1 MCSYHEQLL
10 LFSIRDEVDLADNIS
25 LLSPAAAPEVGA
37 MRIHDITMDVEPGML
52 YWRDGKPPEVIAVH
66 RMADGAESEVS
77 RWLIGAH
84 TGTHIDAPRHFIPTG
99 LTVDQLPLETFV
111 GPARVVDL
119 TSQGDLP
126 ITAET
131 VRGAKLNGATRVLFK
146 TSNSEKRLSKREFS
160 PHWVGVTSDGAEAL
174 VDQGVRLAGI
184 DYVTIESADQTEKWP
199 THHILCGA
207 GVVILEGA
215 KLRDIADGTY
225 FMCCLPMRL
234 KGSEAAATRTILIEG
249 LPLGA

>member
-1 MCSYHEQLL
+1 MK
-10 LFSIRDEVDLADNIS
+10 
-25 LLSPAAAPEVGA
+25 
-37 MRIHDITMDVEPGML
+37 IHDITMDVEPGML

-66 RMADGAESEVS
+66 RLADGAESEVS

-99 LTVDQLPLETFV
+99 LTVDKLPLETFV
-111 GPARVVDL
+111 GPTRVVDL
-119 TSQGDLP
+119 SSKGDAP
-126 ITAET
+126 ITAKT
-131 VRGAKLNGATRVLFK
+131 VREAKLQGATRVLFR

-160 PHWVGVTSDGAEAL
+160 PSWVGITADGAQAL
-174 VDQGVRLAGI
+174 VDAGVQLAGI
-184 DYVTIESADQTEKWP
+184 DYVTIESSDQTDKWP

-207 GVVILEGA
+207 GVIILEGA
-215 KLRDIADGTY
+215 NLLDVADGTY

-249 LPLGA
+249 VSLSS

>member
-1 MCSYHEQLL
+1 MK
-10 LFSIRDEVDLADNIS
+10 
-25 LLSPAAAPEVGA
+25 
-37 MRIHDITMDVEPGML
+37 IHDISMDIEPGML
-52 YWRDGKPPEVIAVH
+52 YWRDGKPPEVISVF
-66 RMADGAESEVS
+66 RLADGAESEVS

-99 LTVDQLPLETFV
+99 ATVEALPLETFV
-111 GPARVVDL
+111 GATRVVDV
-119 TSQGDLP
+119 SAQGDEQ

-131 VRGAKLNGATRVLFK
+131 VRNAKLNGAKRVLFR
-146 TSNSEKRLSKREFS
+146 TSNSQKRMVKRQFS
-160 PHWVGVTSDGAEAL
+160 DHWVGIRADAAQAIVDAGVLL
-174 VDQGVRLAGI
+174 VGI
-184 DYVTIESADQTEKWP
+184 DYVTIESVDQTDKWP

-215 KLRDIADGTY
+215 NLLKISDGTY

-249 LPLGA
+249 LPLDA

>member
-1 MCSYHEQLL
+1 MK
-10 LFSIRDEVDLADNIS
+10 
-25 LLSPAAAPEVGA
+25 
-37 MRIHDITMDVEPGML
+37 IHDISMDIEPGML
-52 YWRDGKPPEVIAVH
+52 YWRDGKPPEVISVF
-66 RMADGAESEVS
+66 RLADGAESEVS

-99 LTVDQLPLETFV
+99 ATVEALPLETFV
-111 GPARVVDL
+111 GATRVVDV
-119 TSQGDLP
+119 SAQGDEQ

-131 VRGAKLNGATRVLFK
+131 VRNAKLNGAKRVLFR
-146 TSNSEKRLSKREFS
+146 TSNSQKRMVKRQFS
-160 PHWVGVTSDGAEAL
+160 DYWVGIRADAAQAIVDAGVLL
-174 VDQGVRLAGI
+174 VGI
-184 DYVTIESADQTEKWP
+184 DYVTIESVDQTDKWP

-215 KLRDIADGTY
+215 NLLKISDGTY

-249 LPLGA
+249 LPLDA

>member
-1 MCSYHEQLL
+1 MK
-10 LFSIRDEVDLADNIS
+10 
-25 LLSPAAAPEVGA
+25 
-37 MRIHDITMDVEPGML
+37 IHDISMDIEPGML
-52 YWRDGKPPEVIAVH
+52 YWRDGKPPEVISVF
-66 RMADGAESEVS
+66 RLADGAQSEVS

-99 LTVDQLPLETFV
+99 ATVEALPLETFV
-111 GPARVVDL
+111 GATRVVDV
-119 TSQGDLP
+119 SAQGDEQ

-131 VRGAKLNGATRVLFK
+131 VRNAKLNGAKRVLFR
-146 TSNSEKRLSKREFS
+146 TSNSQKRMVKRQFS
-160 PHWVGVTSDGAEAL
+160 DYWVGIRADAAQAIVDAGVLL
-174 VDQGVRLAGI
+174 VGI
-184 DYVTIESADQTEKWP
+184 DYVTIESVDQTDKWP

-215 KLRDIADGTY
+215 NLLKISDGTY

-249 LPLGA
+249 LPLDA